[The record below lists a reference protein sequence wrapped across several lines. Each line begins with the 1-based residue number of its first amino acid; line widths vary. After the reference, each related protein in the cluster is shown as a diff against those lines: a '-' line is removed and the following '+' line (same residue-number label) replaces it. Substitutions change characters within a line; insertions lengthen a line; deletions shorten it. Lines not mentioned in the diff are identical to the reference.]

1 MSKEVDIKELKDFLD
16 WIGCDL
22 YFKAQPYHRSGTTIV
37 INTID
42 DSMLMKWVGDY
53 NKLLSDNNSSKD

>member
-1 MSKEVDIKELKDFLD
+1 MRKEVDIKELRDFLD

-22 YFKAQPYHRSGTTIV
+22 YFKAQPFHTSGTTTS

-42 DSMLMKWVGDY
+42 DGMLMKWVSDY
-53 NKLLSDNNSSKD
+53 NKRISNDFK

>member
-1 MSKEVDIKELKDFLD
+1 MSNKVDIKELKDFLD

-22 YFKAQPYHRSGTTIV
+22 YFKAQPFHRGGTTIV

-42 DSMLMKWVGDY
+42 DSMLLKWVNDY
-53 NKLLSDNNSSKD
+53 NNRMSNSNSSKD

>member
-1 MSKEVDIKELKDFLD
+1 MSKKVDIKELKDFLD

-22 YFKAQPYHRSGTTIV
+22 YFKAQPYHRSGISII

-42 DSMLMKWVGDY
+42 DSMLLKWVEDY
-53 NKLLSDNNSSKD
+53 NKKLSELDSSKD

>member
-1 MSKEVDIKELKDFLD
+1 MSKKVDIKELKDFLD

-22 YFKAQPYHRSGTTIV
+22 YFKAQPYHTSGTAIF

-42 DSMLMKWVGDY
+42 DSMLLKWVQDY
-53 NKLLSDNNSSKD
+53 NQRLSEDNSSKD

>member
-1 MSKEVDIKELKDFLD
+1 MEKKVDIKELKDFLD

-22 YFKAQPYHRSGTTIV
+22 YFKAQPFHRGGTTIT

-42 DSMLMKWVGDY
+42 DSMLLKWVQSY
-53 NKLLSDNNSSKD
+53 NNLSSDNSSKD